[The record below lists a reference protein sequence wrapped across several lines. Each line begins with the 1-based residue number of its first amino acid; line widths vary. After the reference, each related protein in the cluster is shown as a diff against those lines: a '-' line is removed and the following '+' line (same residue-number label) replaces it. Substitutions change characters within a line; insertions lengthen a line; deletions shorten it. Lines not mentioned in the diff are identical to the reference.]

1 MWALLSVQ
9 HPVDSSGLL
18 EGWFPG
24 ATWIQ
29 AGVGW
34 VTEQLWLQRVQVLWG
49 LGVPGQALFSG
60 TGVHLR
66 LVTLVSVA
74 ASSWL

>member
-34 VTEQLWLQRVQVLWG
+34 VT
-49 LGVPGQALFSG
+49 
-60 TGVHLR
+60 
-66 LVTLVSVA
+66 
-74 ASSWL
+74 